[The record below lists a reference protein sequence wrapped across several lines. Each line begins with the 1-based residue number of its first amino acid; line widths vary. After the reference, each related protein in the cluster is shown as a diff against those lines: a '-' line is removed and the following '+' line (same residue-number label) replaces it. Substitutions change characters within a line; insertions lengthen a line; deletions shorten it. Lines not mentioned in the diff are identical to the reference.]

1 MAVISPQVVCVVQ
14 SCTTDVHD
22 MIDCRYL
29 PQSDKKALG
38 WSRLVTSDVCEEDED
53 DLYDGDTHENVLSDP
68 AIRFV
73 ERNPASRRISVVQSP
88 MAITPETGATTNM
101 TRVFIARVCKLH
113 ITSVSQIAR
122 QADGVTPLYII
133 GEIHC
138 IVTQLDVFPTR
149 CTRDQI
155 TRRRCLAGNPFL
167 ARNDVVVRSSK
178 KQIDIT
184 YYITMP
190 CPHKITTLCAVEPR
204 SQSRVYAPL

>member
-1 MAVISPQVVCVVQ
+1 
-14 SCTTDVHD
+14 

-73 ERNPASRRISVVQSP
+73 ERDPASRRISVVQSP
-88 MAITPETGATTNM
+88 VLYTFIQHHLMAITPETGATTNM

-113 ITSVSQIAR
+113 ITPVSQIAR

-138 IVTQLDVFPTR
+138 IVTRRSLSFQLGALE
-149 CTRDQI
+149 I
-155 TRRRCLAGNPFL
+155 
-167 ARNDVVVRSSK
+167 K
-178 KQIDIT
+178 
-184 YYITMP
+184 
-190 CPHKITTLCAVEPR
+190 
-204 SQSRVYAPL
+204 